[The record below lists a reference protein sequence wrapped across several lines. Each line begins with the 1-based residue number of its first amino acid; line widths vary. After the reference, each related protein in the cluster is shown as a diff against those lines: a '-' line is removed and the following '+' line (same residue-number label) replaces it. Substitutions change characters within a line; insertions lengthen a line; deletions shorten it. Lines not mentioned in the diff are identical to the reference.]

1 MIHPFP
7 LCLSV
12 SVLDIVEQEVVNL
25 TIDVLKSMQNSLKTF
40 ELEFTALDW
49 GTARYKKTGK
59 YMPEDGLDILRKF
72 DAGLFGAVGAPGT
85 NCLTPRALFLMR
97 SGHVLMILMFF

>member
-1 MIHPFP
+1 MN
-7 LCLSV
+7 V
-12 SVLDIVEQEVVNL
+12 
-25 TIDVLKSMQNSLKTF
+25 TIDILKSLQQTLKTF
-40 ELEFTALDW
+40 ELEFTELDW

-85 NCLTPRALFLMR
+85 NAKSLSYSRDR
-97 SGHVLMILMFF
+97 GSIYNGKKVGHMLI